1 MIDINIIRENPELV
15 KNNIK
20 KKFQE
25 EKMIIVDEVK
35 KLDETWRK
43 VKFNEDELRS
53 ERNKVS
59 RSINDLK
66 KAGKS
71 ASAELKRAK
80 KIPEDIEKIE
90 VKRKKLEKEIDY
102 LLKQIPNMMHESVP
116 KGKDCSKNTV
126 IKQIGKQ
133 IVKNF
138 EVKHSAEMSEKLGL
152 VDFESAREVAG
163 HGFYYLS
170 GDLALLHSAVLNFAK
185 DYMVK
190 NGFTYVVPPFM
201 MREKIVDGVMSFEEK
216 NVMMYKIEG
225 EDLYLVPTSEH
236 SMIGGL
242 IGKKIMGKQLP
253 LLLTSYSPC
262 FRKEV
267 GAHGLDE
274 KGFYRVHQFE
284 KQEMIVVCEPEDSY
298 KWYDTM
304 LNLSIGFFKEIGIPI
319 QILECCSGDLADLK
333 AKSAD
338 IEAWSP
344 KQKKYWEAGSCSNL
358 TDAQARR
365 LNIKIENKGKTYYA
379 HTLNNTVVASP
390 RVLIAII
397 ENFQNKDGT
406 IDVPKVLQPY
416 MCGKKKIGIN
426 QNK

>member
-416 MCGKKKIGIN
+416 MCGKKKIGI
-426 QNK
+426 KK

>member
-1 MIDINIIRENPELV
+1 MIDINLIRENPDLV
-15 KNNIK
+15 RANIK

-25 EKMIIVDEVK
+25 EKIILVDQIRE
-35 KLDETWRK
+35 LDEKWRK
-43 VKFNEDELRS
+43 LKYDEDDLRA
-53 ERNKVS
+53 ERNKIS
-59 RSINDLK
+59 KQISELK
-66 KAGKS
+66 KAGKKVVK
-71 ASAELKRAK
+71 ELKQAK
-80 KIPEDIEKIE
+80 EIPEKLENMQ
-90 VKRKKLEKEIDY
+90 VKRKKLENDIKY
-102 LLKQIPNMMHESVP
+102 LMMSIPNIMHESVP
-116 KGKDCSKNTV
+116 KGKDESENV
-126 IKQIGKQ
+126 EIKQIGKQ
-133 IVKNF
+133 ITKDFKIKN
-138 EVKHSAEMSEKLGL
+138 SAEIAEQLGL
-152 VDFESAREVAG
+152 VDFNSARDVAG

-170 GDLALLHSAVLNFAK
+170 GDLALLHSAILSFAR

-190 NGFTYVVPPFM
+190 SGFTYVIPPFM

-216 NVMMYKIEG
+216 NIMMYKVEG
-225 EDLYLVPTSEH
+225 EDLYLIPTSEH

-242 IGKKIMGKQLP
+242 INKKILGKQLP

-284 KQEMIVVCEPEDSY
+284 KQEMVVVCEPEDSY
-298 KWYDTM
+298 KLYEKM
-304 LNLSIGFFKEIGIPI
+304 LNLTIGFFKEIGIPVR
-319 QILECCSGDLADLK
+319 ILECCSGDLADLK

-365 LNIKIENKGKTYYA
+365 LNIRIENKGKIYYA

-390 RVLIAII
+390 RVLIAIM

-406 IDVPKVLQPY
+406 IDIPKVLQPY
-416 MCGKKKIGIN
+416 MGGKKKIGVK